1 MKLLISVLTA
11 LTLAVAGACAVAQEI
26 MLIEHEGVIHAIDY
40 DANEIT
46 VDGARYRFALDAR
59 VRIGGSF
66 GAVTM
71 LTTDMK
77 VRFISKH
84 EGSGYPEILE
94 LEELPVGYVLE
105 ET

>member
-1 MKLLISVLTA
+1 MKLLISIMTA
-11 LTLAVAGACAVAQEI
+11 LMLAVAGTGAVAEGI

-40 DANEIT
+40 DTNEVT

-59 VRIGGSF
+59 VRIGGTF

-94 LEELPVGYVLE
+94 LEELPAGYVLE